1 MTVNNVVT
9 IRGLDH
15 RYGATHA
22 LRGVDLTVAAG
33 ECVAL
38 LGPNGAGKTT
48 LVGALTGMLAPSAGI
63 ARIDGAD
70 PRRPATRRRL
80 GVVHQQAG
88 FPRTLKVRELVSGWA
103 VRAGRPASDA
113 DAVLTEVGLHDLT
126 KRRVTALSGGQQQRL
141 QLAMALVVDPTLL
154 VLDEPTVGLDI
165 DARRR
170 FWATLAA
177 RRDRGTAVLLTTHQ
191 IEEAAAVADR
201 VVVLHEGTVIASGH
215 PADLT
220 AQLPDRT
227 VTARTA
233 LRDSELRAL
242 PDVLDVTVANGR
254 MRAASARAEATV
266 QALLAADPTL
276 SDLRVEGATL
286 EQAIVAMTTQESQEV
301 AA

>member
-1 MTVNNVVT
+1 MNNVVT

-242 PDVLDVTVANGR
+242 PDVLDVTVADGR

>member
-1 MTVNNVVT
+1 VNNVVT

-242 PDVLDVTVANGR
+242 PDVLDVTVADGR

>member
-1 MTVNNVVT
+1 MTDVVT

-22 LRGVDLTVAAG
+22 LRGVDLTVTAG

-48 LVGALTGMLAPSAGI
+48 LVSALTGTLAPTAGRV
-63 ARIDGAD
+63 RINGAD
-70 PRRPATRRRL
+70 PRRPTTRRRL

-103 VRAGRPASDA
+103 VRAGRPAADA
-113 DAVLTEVGLHDLT
+113 DAVLTEVGLRQLH
-126 KRRVTALSGGQQQRL
+126 KRKVTELSGGQQQRL

-170 FWATLAA
+170 FWTTLAA

-201 VVVLHEGTVIASGH
+201 VVVLHEGAVIASGH

-220 AQLPDRT
+220 ALLPDRT

-242 PDVLDVTVANGR
+242 PDVLDVTVADGR
-254 MRAASARAEATV
+254 MRATSARPEATV
-266 QALLAADPTL
+266 RALLAADPTL
-276 SDLRVEGATL
+276 DDLRVEGATL
-286 EQAIVAMTTQESQEV
+286 EQAIVSLTTQEPRKV

>member
-1 MTVNNVVT
+1 MNNVVT

-113 DAVLTEVGLHDLT
+113 EAVLTEVGLHDLT

-177 RRDRGTAVLLTTHQ
+177 RRDRGAAVLLTTHQ

-242 PDVLDVTVANGR
+242 PDVLDVTVADGR
-254 MRAASARAEATV
+254 MRAVSARAEATV

-286 EQAIVAMTTQESQEV
+286 EQAIVAMTTQESREV

>member
-113 DAVLTEVGLHDLT
+113 EAVLTEVGLHDLT

-242 PDVLDVTVANGR
+242 PDVLDVTVADGR

-286 EQAIVAMTTQESQEV
+286 EQAIVAMTTQESREV

>member
-1 MTVNNVVT
+1 MTDIVT
-9 IRGLDH
+9 IHGLGH
-15 RYGATHA
+15 RYGKTHA
-22 LRGVDLTVAAG
+22 LHGVDLTVASG

-48 LVGALTGMLAPSAGI
+48 LVSALTGVLAPAAGTV
-63 ARIDGAD
+63 RITGND
-70 PRRPATRRRL
+70 PRRAATRRRL
-80 GVVHQQAG
+80 GVVHQHAG
-88 FPRTLKVRELVSGWA
+88 FPRTLKVGELISGWA
-103 VRAGRPASDA
+103 VRAGRPAADA
-113 DAVLTEVGLHDLT
+113 GAVLTEVGLHDLT
-126 KRRVTALSGGQQQRL
+126 KRRVTQLSGGQQQRL

-177 RRDRGTAVLLTTHQ
+177 RRDGGTAVLLTTHQ

-201 VVVLHEGTVIASGH
+201 VVVLHQGTVIASGH

-220 AQLPDRT
+220 ARLPDRSI
-227 VTARTA
+227 TARTA
-233 LRDSELRAL
+233 LRDGELRVL
-242 PDVLDVTVANGR
+242 PDVLDATVADGR
-254 MRAASARAEATV
+254 MRATSASPEATV
-266 QALLAADPTL
+266 RALLAADPTL

-286 EQAIVAMTTQESQEV
+286 EQAILSMTTQTSQEV